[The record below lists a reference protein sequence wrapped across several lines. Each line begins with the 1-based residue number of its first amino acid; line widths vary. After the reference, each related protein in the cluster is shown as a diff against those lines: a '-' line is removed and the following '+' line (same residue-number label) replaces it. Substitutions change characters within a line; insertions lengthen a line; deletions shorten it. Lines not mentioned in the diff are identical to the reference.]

1 MNIQEYDRNAEY
13 TGILKIFEIYSLKY
27 LGIWN
32 MLEYNAHIPTIS
44 PVIDPST
51 LTERRRQP
59 YKFIEL
65 YTNFLLHI
73 YMIYSFHYAVEI
85 TSRVGR
91 NAHRLFVPR
100 VRTAIAK
107 SSFYFRG
114 TQIWNSLDPTLYI
127 ARKLENFKVLYK
139 TLLYV

>member
-91 NAHRLFVPR
+91 NAHRLFVYSYQELEPPLQKA
-100 VRTAIAK
+100 VFIFVVHK
-107 SSFYFRG
+107 FG
-114 TQIWNSLDPTLYI
+114 T
-127 ARKLENFKVLYK
+127 R
-139 TLLYV
+139 